1 MHKKTIPPQRDLL
14 FISRYAT
21 AIFLAVFVFLL
32 FAIPSMAENG
42 LKQTKVPDDVTLGLD
57 HLLSLVQPDSDTSI
71 DLQAVEKLLDF
82 VASPKNDSDLFY
94 SDKKLG
100 AYSAYYEFDIQSN
113 LEGILQYAYNPDIPS
128 QALMPSAIRLC
139 SWTEVNGQQQ
149 TLPKLW
155 SFLPTTD
162 EPVIVKGTEHIEVAP
177 NKSTGAYF
185 RYDTNKALILCKY
198 QGRNLFISISKQ
210 KDTSDVGR
218 KGFVLGTD
226 EDWNYVYSGE
236 KGLAKKG
243 LGWVDSYMYDSFGIS
258 VFYEVDA
265 STPLVKCGSFRWLRA
280 GWANL
285 NMIKKKH
292 IHKGLIRWAKDFKG
306 ILEHPSLPEASE
318 LAQTFSYFET
328 FSHDKL
334 KAITKKHLDILEKIL
349 QDDDSSSAKHVAE
362 LIQSES
368 YLNQMTAEE
377 MQSIVV
383 VEYMKSI
390 VGKEQHV
397 DDELLMPK
405 PSPKLTQLI
414 LIPYHP

>member
-1 MHKKTIPPQRDLL
+1 MFKKTIPPQRDLL
-14 FISRYAT
+14 FILRQT
-21 AIFLAVFVFLL
+21 ITIVFVGFAFLL

-42 LKQTKVPDDVTLGLD
+42 LKETKVSDDVTLGLD
-57 HLLSLVQPDSDTSI
+57 HLLSLVQPDSNMSI
-71 DLQAVEKLLDF
+71 DLQAIEKLLDF
-82 VASPKNDSDLFY
+82 VASPKSSSDLFY
-94 SDKKLG
+94 TDKKLD
-100 AYSAYYEFDIQSN
+100 ANSAYYEFDIQSN
-113 LEGILQYAYNPDIPS
+113 LEGILQYAFNPDIPS

-139 SWTEVNGQQQ
+139 DWTEVNGQKQP
-149 TLPKLW
+149 LPKLW
-155 SFLPTTD
+155 NFLPTMD
-162 EPVIVKGTEHIEVAP
+162 EPVIVKGVEHVEVAP

-198 QGRNLFISISKQ
+198 QGRNLLISISKQ
-210 KDTSDVGR
+210 IDASDVGR
-218 KGFVLGTD
+218 KGFVLGTA

-236 KGLAKKG
+236 KGLAKAG
-243 LGWVDSYMYDSFGIS
+243 LGWIDSYMYDSFGIS

-265 STPLVKCGSFRWLRA
+265 QTPLVKCGSFRWLRA

-285 NMIKKKH
+285 NVIKKEH
-292 IHKGLIRWAKDFKG
+292 IHKGLKQWAKDFKG

-328 FSHDKL
+328 FSFDKL
-334 KAITKKHLDILEKIL
+334 KTIAQRHLDILENL
-349 QDDDSSSAKHVAE
+349 LHGDDSSSAKHISE
-362 LIQSES
+362 LLQGES
-368 YLNQMTAEE
+368 YLNQMTEEE

-390 VGKEQHV
+390 VGKGQHV
-397 DDELLMPK
+397 DDELLMPE